1 MTLDYSKKFQQSI
14 DKLKYEGR
22 YRFFNEIERKYGS
35 HPIASWKHNSS
46 KSDIIVWCSND
57 YLGMS
62 QNNLVVT
69 AMKNAVEQ
77 MGTGSGGTRN
87 ISGNSAAIIELEL
100 ELAKLHKKE
109 KALVF
114 SSGYVANEST
124 ISTILDILEDAIVFS
139 DEKNHA
145 SIISGIKKSQAN
157 KEIFRHNDLK
167 HLEELINLYP
177 ENKPK
182 LIIFESIYSMDGDYG
197 DIAGIV
203 KIAKKYNAITFL
215 DEVHA
220 VGMYGETGAGVSEKL
235 NLNHQIDII
244 QGTLGKAFGIMGGY
258 ITSTELICDTIRSYA
273 SGFIF
278 TTASSLG

>member
-14 DKLKYEGR
+14 YKLKYEGR

-220 VGMYGETGAGVSEKL
+220 VGMYGETGAGVS
-235 NLNHQIDII
+235 
-244 QGTLGKAFGIMGGY
+244 
-258 ITSTELICDTIRSYA
+258 
-273 SGFIF
+273 
-278 TTASSLG
+278 